1 MQFVALGFRIIFLKA
16 FLFLFFFFSREIFLR
31 SVEWNGARRIIR
43 RSNCGN
49 LNSLSIIII
58 RIVRV
63 GRVFLR
69 VHSCKFLC
77 CSNFLRIYVLNI
89 HVKNMEYLF
98 KYSFEDRIEKF
109 ISFRSI
115 KYSISYNE

>member
-58 RIVRV
+58 RIVDASFCACIPV
-63 GRVFLR
+63 
-69 VHSCKFLC
+69 
-77 CSNFLRIYVLNI
+77 NFCVVQIFCGYVLNI
-89 HVKNMEYLF
+89 HVKNMGYLF
-98 KYSFEDRIEKF
+98 KYSFEDRIEKL
-109 ISFRSI
+109 FRFDR
-115 KYSISYNE
+115 

>member
-1 MQFVALGFRIIFLKA
+1 M
-16 FLFLFFFFSREIFLR
+16 
-31 SVEWNGARRIIR
+31 EWNGARRIIR

-77 CSNFLRIYVLNI
+77 CSNFLRLCI
-89 HVKNMEYLF
+89 
-98 KYSFEDRIEKF
+98 KYPCEEHGISFQIFFRRSNRKI

>member
-16 FLFLFFFFSREIFLR
+16 FLFLFFFFRGRYSCVR
-31 SVEWNGARRIIR
+31 WNGARRIIR

-98 KYSFEDRIEKF
+98 KYSFEDRIEKL
-109 ISFRSI
+109 FRFDR
-115 KYSISYNE
+115 